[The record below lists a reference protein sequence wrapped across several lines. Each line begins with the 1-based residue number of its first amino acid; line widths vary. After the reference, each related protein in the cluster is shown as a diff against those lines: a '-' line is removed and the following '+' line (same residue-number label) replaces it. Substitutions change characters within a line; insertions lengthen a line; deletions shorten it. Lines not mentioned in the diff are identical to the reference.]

1 MAPTSKREET
11 PDRWI
16 NLQPSQNIYP
26 LHDGPGQVPG
36 WQAGS
41 SREAHG
47 NETRPIASH
56 ESTGCA
62 QPSLCCQADEP
73 TLRKNVARTM
83 MAWGKASYKPVR
95 TISPPALPAVNTH
108 QLHDCCTRNK
118 RCQNSTLSCNHPLMA
133 SLPSVG
139 ELSYLN
145 NQQPG
150 IWKRASDSGFCLGK
164 PCIFVSFMPVNTNS
178 MNSLLWF
185 SVFIK
190 RNRRFMLIVSEH
202 FDLCSHLL
210 HSHHLKGKMMPHF
223 SICAKTHT
231 IYR

>member
-1 MAPTSKREET
+1 MTFLVDVFLKGRKGDLEGQSVRRPLETIWTKQLFWNKTDMAPTSKREET

-56 ESTGCA
+56 ESAGCA

-83 MAWGKASYKPVR
+83 MAWGKASYKSVR
-95 TISPPALPAVNTH
+95 MISPPALPAVNTH
-108 QLHDCCTRNK
+108 LLLLECCTRNK
-118 RCQNSTLSCNHPLMA
+118 RRQNSTLPCNHPLMA

-150 IWKRASDSGFCLGK
+150 IWKRASDSGFCLGETLHFCQLHACK
-164 PCIFVSFMPVNTNS
+164 YEQYEFPS
-178 MNSLLWF
+178 M
-185 SVFIK
+185 IQ
-190 RNRRFMLIVSEH
+190 
-202 FDLCSHLL
+202 CL
-210 HSHHLKGKMMPHF
+210 HKKE
-223 SICAKTHT
+223 
-231 IYR
+231 